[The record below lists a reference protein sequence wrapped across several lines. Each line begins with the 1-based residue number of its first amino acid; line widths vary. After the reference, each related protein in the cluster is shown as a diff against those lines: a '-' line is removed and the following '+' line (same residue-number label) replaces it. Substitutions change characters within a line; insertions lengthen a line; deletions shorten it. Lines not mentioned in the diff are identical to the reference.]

1 MYRRLSLYS
10 IHNMDFCRYVMALG
24 RLLSL
29 VGSCEV
35 LLSRNLHERNVEREE
50 QTWEKPFAG

>member
-1 MYRRLSLYS
+1 
-10 IHNMDFCRYVMALG
+10 MALG

-35 LLSRNLHERNVEREE
+35 LLSRNLHERNVEREKNKRGKSLLRGSLICQSLTLGKHE
-50 QTWEKPFAG
+50 TNGA

>member
-1 MYRRLSLYS
+1 
-10 IHNMDFCRYVMALG
+10 MALG

-35 LLSRNLHERNVEREE
+35 LLSRNLHERNVEREKNKRGKSLVRGSLICQSLTLGKHE
-50 QTWEKPFAG
+50 TNGA